1 MVVVYDF
8 VGLHILYGARNEANR
23 DRFFCCMVTIAVL
36 LAYGI
41 SATNSSNVAPL
52 SARGFLDLGI
62 GAVHPSTL
70 ITGWSL
76 ASIGGSTVIAS
87 VLIANIPQP
96 ILSFLYLLFN
106 GVFTSMLLADEWSDF
121 AHERKPLRVSDPKLG
136 QRSTYFL
143 QLPYRYAVPLLILSG
158 ILHWSV
164 SQSIFIAQIATF
176 SKTGDLVDPA
186 AISTCG
192 YSPSAIA
199 LTMIIGVCLT
209 SFMGLL
215 SFRRYKR
222 GIPLAGS
229 CSAAISAACHGPLDI
244 DTATPLKWGATS
256 EEGEE
261 VGHCAFSDRT
271 VEMPREG
278 RMYAGSE
285 KED

>member
-1 MVVVYDF
+1 ML
-8 VGLHILYGARNEANR
+8 G
-23 DRFFCCMVTIAVL
+23 
-36 LAYGI
+36 YGI
-41 SATNSSNVAPL
+41 SAANANNVAPYSL
-52 SARGFLDLGI
+52 RGFLDLGI

-70 ITGWSL
+70 ISGLSL

-158 ILHWSV
+158 VLHWSV

-186 AISTCG
+186 AVSTCG

-209 SFMGLL
+209 LFMALL
-215 SFRRYKR
+215 SLRRYKH

-229 CSAAISAACHGPLDI
+229 CSAAMSAACHGRSDI
-244 DTATPLKWGATS
+244 DTAAPLQWGVTS

-261 VGHCAFSDRT
+261 IGHCAFSDRA

-278 RMYAGSE
+278 RLYAGNY